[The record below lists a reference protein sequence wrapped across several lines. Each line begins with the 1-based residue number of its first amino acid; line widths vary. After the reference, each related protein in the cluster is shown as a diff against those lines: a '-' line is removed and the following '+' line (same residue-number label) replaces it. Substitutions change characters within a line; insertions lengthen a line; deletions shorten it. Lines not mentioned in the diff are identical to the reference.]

1 MKEIL
6 VIVYRKIDDISLK
19 LDLFLP
25 STDAISSVLVNRYV
39 EKKWYQAKKRTPF

>member
-1 MKEIL
+1 MKKIL

-19 LDLFLP
+19 LDLFFP

-39 EKKWYQAKKRTPF
+39 EKKQCQAQKRAPF